1 MDIHESVHK
10 VLADQQA
17 VADLFYTRFLDNHP
31 EIRRFFDGVDMKRQA
46 VLLGM
51 TLLLIE
57 HHYVHRYPMSESY
70 LQILGHR
77 HQTRRGIP
85 AWTYGPFRDCLLE
98 SLAQFHGAEWDEKLA
113 RQWTEAIDLASRA
126 MLAGYDQDISV

>member
-10 VLADQQA
+10 LLADQQ
-17 VADLFYTRFLDNHP
+17 VLSDRFYERLLIDHP
-31 EIRRFFDGVDMKRQA
+31 EFRPFFEGVDLKRQA

-57 HHYVHRYPMSESY
+57 HHYIHRYPTSENY

-77 HQTRRGIP
+77 HQARHGIP
-85 AWTYGPFRDCLLE
+85 AGLYPTFGRVLLE
-98 SLAQFHGAEWDEKLA
+98 TLAAYHGDEWSDHLA
-113 RQWTEAIDLASRA
+113 RQWSEAIAVASHA
-126 MLAGYDQDISV
+126 MLAGYNQDLSV

>member
-1 MDIHESVHK
+1 MDIHESVHRL
-10 VLADQQA
+10 LADQQA
-17 VADLFYTRFLDNHP
+17 ISDRFYDRLLGGHP
-31 EIRRFFDGVDMKRQA
+31 EFRPYFHDVDLKRQA

-57 HHYVHRYPMSESY
+57 HHYVHRYPTSESY

-77 HQTRRGIP
+77 HQSRRSIP
-85 AWTYGPFRDCLLE
+85 AELYRPFGQVLLE
-98 SLAQFHGAEWDEKLA
+98 ILAEFHAGDWDHKLSH
-113 RQWTEAIDLASRA
+113 QWSEAIAVASRA